1 MLYGD
6 NNWGFP
12 WYRLLVRPF
21 APDIEKI
28 PEAERAYYEKYM
40 TVTFNN
46 PNLVDLG
53 TDILWTLMTTE
64 QADAAVAQADRAT
77 WKPLDEAIAVLG
89 EAVRGVGGGSRAVFV
104 DQLDRLRAA
113 ALLFPDAAQHGRL
126 GGRRSRLLS
135 KPRTRPRR
143 TGAGPRSRA
152 MVDDEITNAKDLAAL
167 FESSKTRFMPV
178 DPTGETFNM
187 YGANL
192 PELIRKKIAL
202 MEKHRNDEPRID
214 PDFMWRLPADAGLD
228 PKSYLKF
235 R

>member
-21 APDIEKI
+21 APDIGKI

-53 TDILWTLMTTE
+53 TDILWTLMTRD

-77 WKPLDEAIAVLG
+77 WKPLDEADAMLADAIEGAEG
-89 EAVRGVGGGSRAVFV
+89 EARAVFI
-104 DQLDRLRAA
+104 DQLDRLRALRCYFRTLRNTA
-113 ALLFPDAAQHGRL
+113 AWVAGVHGYIEAQDPAEKE
-126 GGRRSRLLS
+126 RREAMVR
-135 KPRTRPRR
+135 K
-143 TGAGPRSRA
+143 
-152 MVDDEITNAKDLAAL
+152 MVDDEIANAKALAAL
-167 FESSKTRFMPV
+167 FESSKTPFMPV
-178 DPTGETFNM
+178 DPSGETFNM
-187 YGANL
+187 YGTNL
-192 PELIRKKIAL
+192 PELIRKKVAL

-214 PDFMWRLPADAGLD
+214 PDFMWRLPPDAGLD
-228 PKSYLKF
+228 PKAYMKY
-235 R
+235 